1 MASAVSKPLI
11 VHILNQMDVG
21 GMETVALNLIERSS
35 DRYRHAVVCM
45 QDRGSLAARAEALG
59 ASVLALG
66 KKPGKD
72 LRAYGRLWRLLR
84 RLRADIVH
92 TYNIGAIDAAPW
104 ARLAGVRHIIH
115 AEHGRDAADPQGS
128 SRKYRRL
135 RRLLAPAI
143 SIFVAV
149 SEDLASWLV
158 QEVGIADNK
167 VQLIRNGID
176 LERYHPEAEAEPP
189 WPAQFAPAGSIV
201 VGSVGRLNAVKAF
214 ADLLQAFARVQ
225 FSDTGPAPRL
235 VIVGSGPEQ
244 AALEQLVHELG
255 IAERVWLAGERDDV
269 PQLLQ
274 AMDVYVCSS
283 IAEGMA
289 LTLLEAMASGLPVI
303 ATQVGGNPE
312 LVLAQETGLLVPASD
327 AGALADAIETL
338 VADPELRRE
347 QGQAG
352 RQRAQAC
359 FSMAAMTAGYCA
371 LYDQLLGPYAAATEA
386 G

>member
-1 MASAVSKPLI
+1 V
-11 VHILNQMDVG
+11 
-21 GMETVALNLIERSS
+21 
-35 DRYRHAVVCM
+35 
-45 QDRGSLAARAEALG
+45 
-59 ASVLALG
+59 
-66 KKPGKD
+66 
-72 LRAYGRLWRLLR
+72 
-84 RLRADIVH
+84 
-92 TYNIGAIDAAPW
+92 
-104 ARLAGVRHIIH
+104 
-115 AEHGRDAADPQGS
+115 
-128 SRKYRRL
+128 
-135 RRLLAPAI
+135 
-143 SIFVAV
+143 
-149 SEDLASWLV
+149 
-158 QEVGIADNK
+158 
-167 VQLIRNGID
+167 ID
-176 LERYHPEAEAEPP
+176 LEPYHPEAEAGPP
-189 WPAQFAPAGSIV
+189 WPAQVAPAGSSV
-201 VGSVGRLNAVKAF
+201 VGRVGRLNAVKAF
-214 ADLLQAFARVQ
+214 ADLLQAVARVQ
-225 FSDTGPAPRL
+225 SSDTGPAPRL

-289 LTLLEAMASGLPVI
+289 LTLLEAMASGLPVS

-359 FSMAAMTAGYCA
+359 FSM
-371 LYDQLLGPYAAATEA
+371 
-386 G
+386 